1 MRSID
6 TATARSLLDR
16 GAVLVDIREPDEYRR
31 ERIPGSRSIPLATL
45 AVSPRLGAGEAPVV
59 FHCRSGMR
67 TGSNAALL
75 EAAAYGREAYL
86 LDGGLDAWRQAG
98 LPLERDTSAPLELN
112 RQVQIVV
119 GGLVLAGTILAATVS
134 PWFLLLTG
142 IPGAGLLFAG
152 ISGFCGMARV
162 LARMPWNRATLA
174 PAREHPTL

>member
-6 TATARSLLDR
+6 TATARNLLDR
-16 GAVLVDIREPDEYRR
+16 GALLVDIREPDEYRR
-31 ERIPGSRSIPLATL
+31 EHIPGSRCIPLATL
-45 AVSPRLGAGEAPVV
+45 SASPGLGAGEAPVV
-59 FHCRSGMR
+59 FHCRTGMR

-75 EAAAYGREAYL
+75 EAAAGGREAYVL
-86 LDGGLDAWRQAG
+86 EGGLHAWRQAG
-98 LPLERDTSAPLELN
+98 LPLERDAAAPLELN

-119 GGLVLAGTILAATVS
+119 GSLVLTGTLLAATVS